1 MRRKFLRISSKESKE
16 YRLSL
21 QQLSWKI
28 PCNLDSFVEPLHEN
42 AVAAVHNTAMKIL
55 EEIGT
60 LFLNTEACK
69 FLKKAGCKVEFSNS
83 KVKMD
88 RQWVM
93 DMLKTVPEKFSI
105 TPRNQNNE
113 IKIGG
118 YHIVFGN
125 VSSPP
130 NVLDLDR
137 GKRPGN
143 FDSFN
148 DLAKVTQFFNCIHFS
163 GGYPVEPIDIH
174 P

>member
-1 MRRKFLRISSKESKE
+1 MRRESSRISSKESKDS
-16 YRLSL
+16 RLSL

-28 PCNLDSFVEPLHEN
+28 PYNSDGFVEPLDAD
-42 AVAAVHNTAMKIL
+42 AVAVVHNAAMKIL
-55 EEIGT
+55 EEIGI
-60 LFLNTEACK
+60 LFLNPEACK
-69 FLKKAGCKVEFSNS
+69 ILEKAGCKVDFSDS

-105 TPRNQNNE
+105 TPRNKNNE

-118 YHIVFGN
+118 RHIVFGN

-137 GKRPGN
+137 GKRPGD
-143 FDSFN
+143 FDSFK
-148 DLAKVTQFFNCIHFS
+148 DLTKLTQFFSCIHFFQD
-163 GGYPVEPIDIH
+163 DIRLSQ
-174 P
+174 